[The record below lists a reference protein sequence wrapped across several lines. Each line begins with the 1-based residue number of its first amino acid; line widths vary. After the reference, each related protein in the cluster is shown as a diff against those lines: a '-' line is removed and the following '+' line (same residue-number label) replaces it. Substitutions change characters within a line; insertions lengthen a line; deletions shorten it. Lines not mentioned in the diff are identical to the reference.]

1 MKVDMKMSMLEMEY
15 QLLSDALKKIPND
28 SRLLNARLHVLM
40 RVCQMRLI
48 KCSWNQEKN
57 Y

>member
-1 MKVDMKMSMLEMEY
+1 MKMSMLEMEY

-40 RVCQMRLI
+40 RVFLMNSMN
-48 KCSWNQEKN
+48 CS
-57 Y
+57 